1 MRWYLRE
8 NASFLNFTQQK
19 KMFAFSNLTFLLKYF
34 SLCLLLIMVLLHLP
48 IHCNPMVEKILL
60 VVPQRVLD
68 KYHPFIS
75 NRQLICMIIA
85 FP

>member
-8 NASFLNFTQQK
+8 NVSFLNFTQQK

-48 IHCNPMVEKILL
+48 IHCNPMVEKNPPCSASKSSGQI
-60 VVPQRVLD
+60 P
-68 KYHPFIS
+68 PFH
-75 NRQLICMIIA
+75 
-85 FP
+85 FK